1 MVSLSDWRYAVVM
14 SELVTLQALREKV
27 DRIIKDCGQLAG
39 QLESR
44 ILRCRPSYR
53 ASAENLAHYLG
64 LRTLDLRKLQLELGR
79 LGLSS
84 LGRSEGHVLQNL
96 HQVARRL
103 DDALSGPT
111 HRTVAFEGIGVDEAE
126 RLRQQHTIE
135 LLGPPPADRHVL
147 VMVTSPAASDV
158 TQESMTALLRA
169 GMNCLRINCSV
180 GSTVEWR
187 QIAEKLRLAQSATG
201 LPCRLLFDLPGPKI
215 RTRALLPGPQVLH
228 VKRNK
233 NELGQTTEPSLIRL
247 GAEGEG
253 VVPIGETWT
262 QQLLVS
268 DTIRFL
274 DSSGRRRKLTV
285 TQKHPDHLIAAC
297 SHSFYLTP
305 ATPLQWFRGDIQ
317 LGEKPCGAIASKP
330 YSVDLAVG
338 DLVTLVEGETVPQPQ
353 PAAVF
358 GLSIPGLLTAVEVHD
373 RVVFDDGK
381 LNGVVVEKSQ
391 GIIRVQIAQA
401 QAQSVSLK
409 DKKGVSFPD
418 STLPVRF
425 LTETDLQALDAVI
438 DLADLVAFSF
448 VRSAA
453 EVRQAVELIGNR
465 RNELG
470 IVIKLETQQGF
481 DHLADIL
488 FELMTHA
495 PVGLMIARGDLAV
508 ECGFERLAELQEEL
522 LWLCEAA
529 HLPVI
534 WATQVLETLTQ
545 TGIPTR
551 AEITDAAMAMR
562 AECVMLNRGPHLL
575 AAMTALVDIIKK
587 MEHHQ
592 NKKRQLYRPL
602 HIAEATKALLPSGPR

>member
-1 MVSLSDWRYAVVM
+1 M
-14 SELVTLQALREKV
+14 SELATLRALREELE
-27 DRIIKDCGQLAG
+27 RIIKDCGQLAL

-96 HQVARRL
+96 NQVARRL
-103 DDALSGPT
+103 DDGLSAPRQQRATG
-111 HRTVAFEGIGVDEAE
+111 EGIGVDEAE
-126 RLRQQHTIE
+126 LLRHQHTIE
-135 LLGPPPADRHVL
+135 LLGPHPADRHVL

-158 TQESMTALLRA
+158 TQESMAELLRA

-180 GSTVEWR
+180 GSPMEWR
-187 QIAEKLRLAQSATG
+187 QIAAQLRLAEAKTG
-201 LPCRLLFDLPGPKI
+201 LRCRLLFDLPGPKI
-215 RTRALLPGPQVLH
+215 RTRALLLGPQVLH

-233 NELGQTTEPSLIRL
+233 NELGQTIEPSRTRL
-247 GAEGEG
+247 GIQGEG
-253 VVPIGETWT
+253 VLPIGELWT
-262 QQLLVS
+262 EQMAVS
-268 DTIRFL
+268 DTLRFV
-274 DSSGRRRKLTV
+274 DSAGRNRKLTIIE
-285 TQKHPDHLIAAC
+285 KHPDHLIGAC
-297 SHSFYLTP
+297 KQSFYLTP
-305 ATPLQWFRGDIQ
+305 KTPLQWFRGDIQ
-317 LGEKPCGAIASKP
+317 LGEQPCGEIAAKP

-338 DLVTLVEGETVPQPQ
+338 DVVTLVEEEGVPQNP
-353 PAAVF
+353 PAAMF
-358 GLSIPGLLTAVEVHD
+358 GLTIPGLLSAVDLHD

-381 LNGVVVEKSQ
+381 LNGVVVDKSP
-391 GIIRVQIAQA
+391 GIVRIHIAQA
-401 QAQSVSLK
+401 QAERVCLK

-425 LTETDLQALDAVI
+425 LTEADVLALDAVV

-453 EVRQAVELIGNR
+453 DVRQAVALIGSR
-465 RNELG
+465 RSELG
-470 IVIKLETQQGF
+470 IVIKLETQQAVH
-481 DHLADIL
+481 HLADIL

-562 AECVMLNRGPHLL
+562 AESVMLNRGPHLL
-575 AAMTALVDIIKK
+575 AAVTALVDIIKK

-592 NKKRQLYRPL
+592 DKKRQLYRPL
-602 HIAEATKALLPSGPR
+602 HIAQATQALLSHLP

>member
-1 MVSLSDWRYAVVM
+1 MVSRSIWRYAVLM
-14 SELVTLQALREKV
+14 SELATLRSLREEV
-27 DRIIKDCGQLAG
+27 ERIIKDCGQLAK

-44 ILRCRPSYR
+44 ILRCRPCYR

-103 DDALSGPT
+103 DDALSDPS
-111 HRTVAFEGIGVDEAE
+111 HRPATLAGIGVDEAE
-126 RLRQQHTIE
+126 KLRHQHTIE
-135 LLGPPPADRHVL
+135 LFGSTPSDRHVL
-147 VMVTSPAASDV
+147 VMVTSPAACDV
-158 TQESMTALLRA
+158 TQESMAALLRA

-180 GSTVEWR
+180 GSALEWR
-187 QIAEKLRLAQSATG
+187 QVAEQLRLAQAATG

-228 VKRNK
+228 VRRNK

-247 GAEGEG
+247 GPQGEG
-253 VVPIGETWT
+253 ILPIDTTWT
-262 QQLLVS
+262 QQLEVS
-268 DTIRFL
+268 DTIRFV

-285 TQKHPDHLIAAC
+285 TEKHPDQLVAAC
-297 SHSFYLTP
+297 SQSFYLTP
-305 ATPLQWFRGDIQ
+305 GTPLQWFRGDIQ
-317 LGEKPCGAIASKP
+317 LGEKPCGAIAAKP
-330 YSVDLAVG
+330 YGIELAVG
-338 DLVTLVEGETVPQPQ
+338 DLVTLIEGEKVPHP
-353 PAAVF
+353 PSTAVF
-358 GLSIPGLLTAVEVHD
+358 GLNIPGLLASVDLHD

-381 LNGVVVEKSQ
+381 INGVVVEKSE
-391 GIIRVQIAQA
+391 GFIRVQIAQA
-401 QAQSVSLK
+401 QAQRVSLK

-418 STLPVRF
+418 STLPVHF
-425 LTETDLQALDAVI
+425 LTETDIQALDTVI

-448 VRSAA
+448 VRSAT
-453 EVRQAVELIGNR
+453 EVRQAVELIGSR

-470 IVIKLETQQGF
+470 IVIKLETQQGV

-592 NKKRQLYRPL
+592 HKKRQLYRPL
-602 HIAEATKALLPSGPR
+602 HIAEATKALLSL